1 MEDLNVEHAQLLLF
15 LFHSLQLMQKKA
27 ILLLC
32 AQTLIRAAQAAFS
45 IIPLHDTQLML
56 LSRILIL
63 LEYLIKNLYDA
74 PAAMLEQIQF
84 NLLSSTGLAPKPGD
98 DGTGATGATPPS
110 ATRMFNHCRELE
122 ECFRR
127 YGSEEEGGCN
137 IRPRFY
143 LLCGT
148 DASTGTGSC
157 SGNSLDLPKLDG
169 LACSFLL
176 APSDSFKYSALYGA
190 ILNVLHVVHQCEFHS
205 VRKDKRDYSALC
217 AVQYCFSAAW
227 RLVQCLP
234 PSVSVMET
242 LSTVPQGVEMEP
254 SALLHAL
261 LWGPRAAHKVYNA
274 WITDC
279 LVKQGLTT
287 QRAIFVVKAAA
298 KHSNSTSFLVK
309 LAKQVRHLRTFFS
322 SMILTDWLTFIL
334 SIISLLSWARE

>member
-45 IIPLHDTQLML
+45 IIPLHDIQLML
-56 LSRILIL
+56 LARILLL

-74 PAAMLEQIQF
+74 PAAMLEQIQI
-84 NLLSSTGLAPKPGD
+84 NLLSLTGLVQWSPTGSNRSGA
-98 DGTGATGATPPS
+98 DGPPS
-110 ATRMFNHCRELE
+110 TRMFNCCRELE
-122 ECFRR
+122 DSFKRF
-127 YGSEEEGGCN
+127 GSEEEGCC

-143 LLCGT
+143 LLSSA
-148 DASTGTGSC
+148 D
-157 SGNSLDLPKLDG
+157 GNTQDLPKLDG

-205 VRKDKRDYSALC
+205 VRKDKRDYNALC
-217 AVQYCFSAAW
+217 AVQYCFSAGW

-234 PSVSVMET
+234 PSVPVMES
-242 LSTVPQGVEMEP
+242 LSTAGAEVEP

-261 LWGPRAAHKVYNA
+261 LWGPRSAHKIYNA

-287 QRAIFVVKAAA
+287 QKAIFVVKAAA

-309 LAKQVRHLRTFFS
+309 VAKQVKL
-322 SMILTDWLTFIL
+322 FID
-334 SIISLLSWARE
+334 S

>member
-1 MEDLNVEHAQLLLF
+1 MEDLNVEHAQLILF
-15 LFHSLQLMQKKA
+15 LFHSLQLMQKKS

-56 LSRILIL
+56 LARILIL

-74 PAAMLEQIQF
+74 SATMLEQIQF
-84 NLLSSTGLAPKPGD
+84 NLLSSTGLANKAGGSGED
-98 DGTGATGATPPS
+98 ASAAASATPAAS
-110 ATRMFNHCRELE
+110 RIYSCCRELE
-122 ECFRR
+122 DSFRR
-127 YGSEEEGGCN
+127 FGLEEEGGCC

-143 LLCGT
+143 LLSNADGSAPGG
-148 DASTGTGSC
+148 ASG
-157 SGNSLDLPKLDG
+157 GNNQDLPKLDG

-176 APSDSFKYSALYGA
+176 APSDTFKYSALYGA

-217 AVQYCFSAAW
+217 AVQYCFSAGW

-234 PSVSVMET
+234 PSVPVMEA
-242 LSTVPQGVEMEP
+242 LSTAGVEVEP

-261 LWGPRAAHKVYNA
+261 LWSPRAAHKVYNA

-279 LVKQGLTT
+279 LVKQVTSYYVELG
-287 QRAIFVVKAAA
+287 VVL
-298 KHSNSTSFLVK
+298 F
-309 LAKQVRHLRTFFS
+309 
-322 SMILTDWLTFIL
+322 
-334 SIISLLSWARE
+334 